1 MAWGNPYFGGK
12 KAPTNGGYIEI
23 YSNERAFAAAP
34 PEYALPHPLIEP
46 SVLRAAKAL
55 VVE

>member
-1 MAWGNPYFGGK
+1 MEVKMHPTHPLI
-12 KAPTNGGYIEI
+12 KAI
-23 YSNERAFAAAP
+23 
-34 PEYALPHPLIEP
+34 HPLIEP